1 MLKVYQTVMRSVEL
15 TDEAK
20 MRIRG
25 TLSHARAGRKT
36 RWSSRGPVKTALA
49 AAAVVV
55 VLGCTALAA
64 APGFITFF
72 SGGVNDGGLVA
83 EELDVLICAQEGRI
97 LLTTP
102 DGEIDITDLCS
113 EREPYIHPF
122 VDGEGAQHYIIAGG
136 TAERCGFVEYV
147 IDPVTG
153 GAEGQGFLGECEEPE
168 TPAWLI
174 AGEVALGIR
183 PAE

>member
-1 MLKVYQTVMRSVEL
+1 MLKSYQTVMESVEL

-20 MRIRG
+20 TRIREN
-25 TLSHARAGRKT
+25 LSGARDGRKI
-36 RWSSRGPVKTALA
+36 RWSSRGLVKTALVA
-49 AAAVVV
+49 AALVV
-55 VLGCTALAA
+55 VLGCTALATV
-64 APGFITFF
+64 PGFISFF

-83 EELDVLICAQEGRI
+83 EELDILIRAEEGRI

-102 DGEIDITDLCS
+102 DGVIDITDRCS
-113 EREPYIHPF
+113 EGEPYIHPF
-122 VDGEGAQHYIIAGG
+122 VDGEGVQHYIIAGG

-147 IDPVTG
+147 VDPVTG
-153 GAEGQGFLGECEEPE
+153 GAEGQGFLGESEEAE

-183 PAE
+183 PVG